1 MKYFKLINS
10 GVIVQ
15 IGSGS
20 RVHESQVEITKE
32 EYDNL
37 MMVIQ
42 SRPVNTLESVFY
54 LSETGEYVGR
64 ERTEEEIIDWYQD
77 KVKAGEMELTEVP
90 EEYQDKI
97 VIEETTEEVD
107 QYQAGYDAAV
117 LDLIEA
123 GVL

>member
-64 ERTEEEIIDWYQD
+64 ERTEEETIDWYQD
-77 KVKAGEMELTEVP
+77 KVKAGEMELAEVP
-90 EEYQDKI
+90 EEYQNKI
-97 VIEETTEEVD
+97 IIEEPAEEAD
-107 QYQAGYDAAV
+107 EYQAGYDAAV
-117 LDLIEA
+117 LDMVNA
-123 GVL
+123 GLL